1 MKTALDGGHHAHLAP
16 QGHGLLRASN
26 RFVDVRRR
34 AIMVL
39 TRLREYVEHRP
50 QVDTDPP
57 LKLDN
62 LAVRHVDAAVDVGLK
77 GSGVRHDGPRKA
89 EEFVY
94 ALPENL
100 IALRALSEDVRIR
113 DQYLGTEASGQIC
126 RTDAGS
132 VRVHDGEER
141 RCRHGTVAG
150 LDDPDA
156 AESVPLQDLEH
167 ERPIGPPR
175 ISFPASAHLST
186 TDISP
191 ISVAGDAMLRSTFV
205 HISGVGYLTE
215 ERLWRGGIR
224 TWDDFSGR
232 ARPFRVSSRLAERI
246 EYELDRSQQALRQR
260 RHRYFARCLPS
271 RDQWRAWSEFRNEVA
286 FLDIETTGLSVGRDA
301 VTVVGL
307 YDGTKRQSFVKDDNL
322 EDLPRAVAGAKLL
335 VTFNGSH
342 FDVPFLSK
350 AFPRIA
356 LNQIHIDLLHP
367 LRRLGFRGGLKSI
380 ESQLGILRSEE
391 TSGLMGFDAVRL
403 WHRYEDGDDDALDL
417 LLAYNMEDVVNLEPL
432 AAFAYEGL
440 RSLCLDG
447 GFVTAD
453 RLSGEAR
460 A

>member
-1 MKTALDGGHHAHLAP
+1 MRCFAARSSTS
-16 QGHGLLRASN
+16 RAS
-26 RFVDVRRR
+26 
-34 AIMVL
+34 
-39 TRLREYVEHRP
+39 
-50 QVDTDPP
+50 
-57 LKLDN
+57 
-62 LAVRHVDAAVDVGLK
+62 
-77 GSGVRHDGPRKA
+77 
-89 EEFVY
+89 
-94 ALPENL
+94 
-100 IALRALSEDVRIR
+100 
-113 DQYLGTEASGQIC
+113 
-126 RTDAGS
+126 
-132 VRVHDGEER
+132 
-141 RCRHGTVAG
+141 
-150 LDDPDA
+150 
-156 AESVPLQDLEH
+156 
-167 ERPIGPPR
+167 
-175 ISFPASAHLST
+175 
-186 TDISP
+186 DISP
-191 ISVAGDAMLRSTFV
+191 K
-205 HISGVGYLTE
+205 SG
-215 ERLWRGGIR
+215 LWHGGIR

-246 EYELDRSQQALRQR
+246 EYELVRSQQALHHR

-286 FLDIETTGLSVGRDA
+286 FLDIETTGLSIGRDA

-342 FDVPFLSK
+342 FDVPFLRK